1 MLLTWLITAGL
12 VVLSVILHYEALR
25 LLDWWIRRL
34 KKLHRPGMVLIVLG
48 CFCAHIVEVMV
59 FAVALFLSATRL
71 QLGAIQGVLERH
83 FVDYFYVSISSY
95 TSLGVGDI
103 YATGDL
109 RIIVGVEALIGLML
123 ITWSATFTFLEM
135 KAVWEDRRV

>member
-1 MLLTWLITAGL
+1 MLLTSLIMAAL
-12 VVLSVILHYEALR
+12 VILSVILHYEALR
-25 LLDWWIRRL
+25 LLDWWTRRL
-34 KKLHRPGMVLIVLG
+34 RNAHRLNIVFIVLG
-48 CFCAHIVEVMV
+48 CFCAHIVEVTI

-83 FVDYFYVSISSY
+83 FADYFYVSISSY